1 MKMID
6 FIERLKKILEMEESG
21 ELDYYYVGVRFE
33 DKQREIG
40 EELPPSKYNDDREDE
55 RDFPDFNDEGYEDLP
70 DAGGASAW
78 GVEHAL
84 EEALSIYTEGSLVS
98 SNYGAKHCYIIVG
111 DYEGH
116 NLDHVLDHGE
126 VVIKDAKVFE
136 QLF

>member
-6 FIERLKKILEMEESG
+6 FIEKLKKYAEMEENG

-40 EELPPSKYNDDREDE
+40 EILPPSKFNDGREDE
-55 RDFPDFNDEGYEDLP
+55 RDFPDYNDARYENLP

-78 GVEHAL
+78 RLEHAL
-84 EEALSIYTEGSLVS
+84 EEALNIYTEGSLVK
-98 SNYGAKHCYIIVG
+98 NEYGARHCYIVVG

-116 NLDHVLDHGE
+116 NIDHVRDYGE
-126 VVIKDAKVFE
+126 IVIEDAKVLE